1 MAVGRSH
8 GGRRGDLGVTHPT
21 APWVDPTAGLAR
33 PLRLGVLV
41 SGSGTNL
48 QAILD
53 AVAAGLPIAPVIVVS
68 NRPGVGAL
76 ERAARAGVRSVVV
89 DHRQY
94 GDRTGFE
101 DALLAALLDAGADV
115 VALAGF
121 MRLLSA
127 RFLGHFPLR
136 TLNVHPALCPAF
148 PGVNAPAQA
157 LAWGVA
163 ITGCTVHF
171 VDAGT
176 DTGPI
181 ITQAAVPVHPEDD
194 TDSLHRRIQREEHR
208 LLPLALGWLAE
219 GRVRV
224 EGRRVRVL
232 SEAMWPSISTRS

>member
-1 MAVGRSH
+1 M
-8 GGRRGDLGVTHPT
+8 THATPG
-21 APWVDPTAGLAR
+21 WVDPTAGLAR

-41 SGSGTNL
+41 SGGGTNL

-53 AVAAGLPIAPVIVVS
+53 AVDAGLPVKPAVVVS
-68 NRPGVGAL
+68 NRPGVFAL
-76 ERAARAGVRSVVV
+76 ERAARAGVPAVVV
-89 DHRQY
+89 DHRAFS
-94 GDRTGFE
+94 GREAFE
-101 DALLAALLDAGADV
+101 DALVAALAEAGADL

-121 MRLLSA
+121 MRLLTA
-127 RFLGHFPLR
+127 RFLGRFPLR
-136 TLNVHPALCPAF
+136 TVNVHPALCPAF
-148 PGVNAPAQA
+148 PGVDAPAQA

-181 ITQAAVPVHPEDD
+181 ITQAAVPVHPDD
-194 TDSLHRRIQREEHR
+194 DRDRLHARIQREEHR

-224 EGRRVRVL
+224 DGRRVRVL
-232 SEAMWPSISTRS
+232 PEATWPSTSTRS

>member
-1 MAVGRSH
+1 M
-8 GGRRGDLGVTHPT
+8 THPT
-21 APWVDPTAGLAR
+21 SPWVDPTAGLAR

-48 QAILD
+48 QAVLD
-53 AVAAGLPIAPVIVVS
+53 AIAAGLPVVPAVVVS

-76 ERAARAGVRSVVV
+76 DRAARAGVPTVVV
-89 DHRQY
+89 DHR
-94 GDRTGFE
+94 GFAERAAFE
-101 DALLAALLDAGADV
+101 DALVAALVEAGAEV

-121 MRLLSA
+121 MRLLTA
-127 RFLGHFPLR
+127 RFLDRFPLR
-136 TLNVHPALCPAF
+136 TVNVHPALCPAF

-181 ITQAAVPVHPEDD
+181 ITQAAVPVHPDD
-194 TDSLHRRIQREEHR
+194 DAETLHRRIQREEHR

-224 EGRRVRVL
+224 EGRRVRIL
-232 SEAMWPSISTRS
+232 PEATWPSTSTRS